1 MNDRTI
7 PFLGAERTR
16 WQYPFASLVRNGA
29 RLAGGSD
36 WPVTSANPMLEIE
49 VAVTRISPSARSNGP
64 FQPEERLTLDAALA
78 AFTIGSAYVN
88 HLDAETGSIEVGKL
102 ADLALLDRNLRRL
115 DGDPIGEVTVQ
126 GTWVEGLEVHA
137 API

>member
-1 MNDRTI
+1 
-7 PFLGAERTR
+7 
-16 WQYPFASLVRNGA
+16 VRSGA

-49 VAVTRISPSARSNGP
+49 VAVTRVSPDARSNRP
-64 FQPEERLTLDAALA
+64 LQPDQRLSLDEALA

-88 HLDAETGSIEVGKL
+88 HLDDATGSIEVGKL
-102 ADLALLDRNLRRL
+102 ADLTLLDHNLREL
-115 DGDPIGEVTVQ
+115 NGTPIGEVSVQ
-126 GTWVEGLEVHA
+126 GTWVEGLEVYA

>member
-1 MNDRTI
+1 
-7 PFLGAERTR
+7 
-16 WQYPFASLVRNGA
+16 VREVSD
-29 RLAGGSD
+29 GG
-36 WPVTSANPMLEIE
+36 LEIE
-49 VAVTRISPSARSNGP
+49 VAVTRISPEARSNRP
-64 FQPEERLTLDAALA
+64 FLPEERLPLDEALA

-88 HLDAETGSIEVGKL
+88 HLDAETGSIEIGKL

-115 DGDPIGEVTVQ
+115 DGDPIGEARVQ